1 MEEEETLKYNDEEE
15 EYFQSKTK
23 IQNSKFKVENED
35 EENLPNQKSE
45 MDEENVRDIF
55 EMEFDSLEDWMTN
68 ELTQLRQKFKTNAI
82 TMNIGTPKQPQLD
95 YDKKYSIINDL

>member
-1 MEEEETLKYNDEEE
+1 MEEDEAIKYNDEEE
-15 EYFQSKTK
+15 EYFQSTSK
-23 IQNSKFKVENED
+23 IQNSKLKVEKED
-35 EENLPNQKSE
+35 EENLANHKSE

-82 TMNIGTPKQPQLD
+82 TMNIGTPKQTQLD